1 MKTIRATLLL
11 LGVLCVVVGAR
22 FLLQRSHQE
31 VISAAIWFTFP
42 AVLSDLLLLPIA
54 AAVGHVLTRA
64 LAPWARLPAQVAAV
78 LIGTLLLIAAPYLGR
93 PGLHQDNP
101 TLLNRNYVAGY
112 LVYVGIIAGAAALW
126 ALRRRVAGTPRTD
139 R

>member
-1 MKTIRATLLL
+1 M
-11 LGVLCVVVGAR
+11 VGAR
-22 FLLQRSHQE
+22 FLLQRPHQE
-31 VISAAIWFTFP
+31 VVSAAIWFTFP
-42 AVLSDLLLLPIA
+42 AILSDLLLLPAA

-64 LAPWARLPAQVAAV
+64 LAPWVRLPAQVAAV
-78 LIGTLLLIAAPYLGR
+78 LIATLLLIAAPYLSR

-112 LVYVGIIAGAAALW
+112 LVYVVIIVVAAAIW
-126 ALRRRVAGTPRTD
+126 AIIRRVAETPRTD